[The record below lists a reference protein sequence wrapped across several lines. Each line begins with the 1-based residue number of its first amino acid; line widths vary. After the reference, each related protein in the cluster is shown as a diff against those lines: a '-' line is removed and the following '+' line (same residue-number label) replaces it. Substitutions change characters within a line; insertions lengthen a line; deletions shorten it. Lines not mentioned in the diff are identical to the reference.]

1 MNLFEGKTKQE
12 RNKIIAATVLGVLA
26 LVSLFF
32 AFGPSFSGGGSTT
45 ATVTVSPTPKPSA
58 SSKPAVADN
67 FNLPTQE
74 QQTFDYQTTPVVYNS
89 GSVSTPDSGR
99 NIFAFYEPPA
109 PCRNCTPLPTPEAI
123 KTPTPAP
130 PPPVVITFVNPQTV
144 YAGTSGFRLEVVG
157 DKFDPSMHIYFN
169 QGEIPTNFVSAQKL
183 TADIP
188 ANFIAAEGPKSII
201 VQNPDGKKYSNQFL
215 WTVQAPP
222 QPQFQYVGMIARK
235 RYNNDTAYFQEQGK
249 QTPTGA
255 RLNDIVGGRFKL
267 VSISADETV
276 FQDVNLGFKHRV
288 PLYRP
293 APGTASS
300 NYPPGQ
306 YQPYNNPNIP
316 NYVPPQNYPAYPN
329 RTRPPNQQQTPEKKD
344 KDDDSDDSDTDN

>member
-12 RNKIIAATVLGVLA
+12 RNKIIAAIVLGVLA
-26 LVSLFF
+26 LFSLFF
-32 AFGPSFSGGGSTT
+32 AFGPSLQGSST
-45 ATVTVSPTPKPSA
+45 AVAVNVAPAPNPSA
-58 SSKPAVADN
+58 SAAKPAVDN
-67 FNLPTQE
+67 FALPTQE
-74 QQTFDYQTTPVVYNS
+74 QQTFDYQTTPVVYNN
-89 GSVSTPDSGR
+89 GSVSTPDAGR

-109 PCRNCTPLPTPEAI
+109 PCRDCPTPLVVDVP

-130 PPPVVITFVNPQTV
+130 PPPVIIASVMPQTV
-144 YAGTSGFRLEVVG
+144 YAGTGGFRLEVMG

-169 QGEIPTNFVSAQKL
+169 QSEVPTNFVNSQRL

-188 ANFIAAEGPKSII
+188 ANFIAAEGPKAII
-201 VQNPDGKKYSNQFL
+201 VQNADGKKYSNQFL

-222 QPQFQYVGMIARK
+222 KPQFQYVGMIARK

-255 RLNDIVGGRFKL
+255 RLNDVVGGRFKL
-267 VSISADETV
+267 ISISADETV
-276 FQDVNLGFKHRV
+276 FEDVNLGFKHRI

-300 NYPPGQ
+300 GYPGGP
-306 YQPYNNPNIP
+306 YQPYNPNMP
-316 NYVPPQNYPAYPN
+316 NYIPPQNFPN
-329 RTRPPNQQQTPEKKD
+329 GVRPYVPPNQQRTPEKKD
-344 KDDDSDDSDTDN
+344 ADDADDNNDDTDN